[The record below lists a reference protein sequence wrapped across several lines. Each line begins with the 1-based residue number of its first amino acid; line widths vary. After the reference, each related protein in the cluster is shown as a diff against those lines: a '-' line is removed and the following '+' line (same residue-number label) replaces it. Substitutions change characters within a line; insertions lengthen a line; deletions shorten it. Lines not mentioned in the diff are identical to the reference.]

1 MSDPTPPQT
10 AAEAPTVARTQRFA
24 LNEDWL
30 ATAVGLLLVAL
41 VLTGVIP
48 TGLVP

>member
-1 MSDPTPPQT
+1 MSDQTPQ
-10 AAEAPTVARTQRFA
+10 RTSPGPSVPRA
-24 LNEDWL
+24 LRAVLSEDWL
-30 ATAVGLLLVAL
+30 ATAVGLLLLAA

>member
-1 MSDPTPPQT
+1 MSEPDEGVR
-10 AAEAPTVARTQRFA
+10 AQRRLA

-30 ATAVGLLLVAL
+30 ATAVGLLILAL

-48 TGLVP
+48 AWLVP